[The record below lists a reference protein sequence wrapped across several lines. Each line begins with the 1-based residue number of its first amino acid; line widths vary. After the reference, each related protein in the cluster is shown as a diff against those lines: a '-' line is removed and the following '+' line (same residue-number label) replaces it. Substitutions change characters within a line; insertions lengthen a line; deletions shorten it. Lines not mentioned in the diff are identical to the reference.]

1 MERDDDQL
9 FFSFMHFFLKEILRS
24 SQNMHLVSLGL
35 SCNLAS
41 ANKMMVVLNRFL
53 KCLIEII
60 ILSISLYLVS
70 SQTG

>member
-9 FFSFMHFFLKEILRS
+9 FFSFMNFFSERNPSVFSKYAFSFTRFD
-24 SQNMHLVSLGL
+24 
-35 SCNLAS
+35 CNLAS
-41 ANKMMVVLNRFL
+41 AKKMMVVLNRFL
-53 KCLIEII
+53 GCSIEII